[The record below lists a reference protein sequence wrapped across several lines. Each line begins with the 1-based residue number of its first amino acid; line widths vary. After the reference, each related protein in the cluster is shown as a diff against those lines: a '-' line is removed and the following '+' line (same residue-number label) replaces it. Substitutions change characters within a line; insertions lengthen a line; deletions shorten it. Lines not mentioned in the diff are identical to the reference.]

1 MNNYGACDIC
11 GTESA
16 TPREGVEYC
25 GRADVCDSG
34 VARDTGRR
42 KQRYRVCFSD
52 DKQKGT
58 NGKIKNDKESRLCA
72 GGQMAEAH
80 KGVREGYV
88 NGAEI
93 ISALLRVDEWR
104 GGACDV
110 ALRLREV
117 HLPRKP
123 RAAERKGWRSGYGR
137 FSDK

>member
-1 MNNYGACDIC
+1 MRLIC

-16 TPREGVEYC
+16 TPREGVEDC

-34 VARDTGRR
+34 VARDAGRR

-104 GGACDV
+104 GGLVTPPCAYV
-110 ALRLREV
+110 KSIAYS
-117 HLPRKP
+117 LPRKP